1 MSVKATPKDTPR
13 PVRRAANR
21 DAAMLNPDAP
31 DRQFTIGEL
40 AEAFGVT
47 TRAIR
52 FYESKGLIA
61 PPRRGVARCYSRR
74 ERARL
79 KLIQRGKNLGF
90 SLEEIR
96 DWLALYDADPNH
108 ITQARVMLQRADEA
122 IDDMLKKRA
131 DIERAIKD
139 LRDIKAMAQE
149 HLKAHEG

>member
-1 MSVKATPKDTPR
+1 MNKAMT
-13 PVRRAANR
+13 RASKHIAA
-21 DAAMLNPDAP
+21 DAEMLNPDSP

-40 AEAFGVT
+40 ADAFGLT

-61 PPRRGVARCYSRR
+61 PPRKGKARSYSRR

-96 DWLALYDADPNH
+96 DWLQLYDADPNH
-108 ITQARVMLQRADEA
+108 VTQAKVLVTKVDEA
-122 IDDMLKKRA
+122 IEDMTKKRA
-131 DIERAIKD
+131 DIERALKD
-139 LRDIKAMAQE
+139 LREIKLIAVN
-149 HLKAHEG
+149 HLKTHGG

>member
-1 MSVKATPKDTPR
+1 MTIRDIPR
-13 PVRRAANR
+13 ALKRANA

-31 DRQFTIGEL
+31 DRQFSIGEL

-52 FYESKGLIA
+52 FYEAKGLIS
-61 PPRRGVARCYSRR
+61 PPRKGKARCYSRR

-79 KLIQRGKNLGF
+79 KLIQQGKNLGF

-108 ITQARVMLQRADEA
+108 VTQAKVLIAKVDTA
-122 IDDMLKKRA
+122 IDDLARKRA
-131 DIERAIKD
+131 DIERALKD
-139 LRDIKAMAQE
+139 LREIRLIAVN

>member
-1 MSVKATPKDTPR
+1 
-13 PVRRAANR
+13 
-21 DAAMLNPDAP
+21 MLNPDAP